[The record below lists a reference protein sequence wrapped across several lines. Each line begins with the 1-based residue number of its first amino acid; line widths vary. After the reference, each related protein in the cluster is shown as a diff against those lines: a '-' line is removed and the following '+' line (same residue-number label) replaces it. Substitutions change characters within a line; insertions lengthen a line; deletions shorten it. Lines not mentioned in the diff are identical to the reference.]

1 MWVGEGVGEGGA
13 VTWVEGEIGVG
24 EGVEGGAVTWVEGEI
39 GVGEGVGE
47 GGAVAWVVVFAV
59 GGAVGGDETEI

>member
-13 VTWVEGEIGVG
+13 ITWVEGEIGVG
-24 EGVEGGAVTWVEGEI
+24 EGVGEGGAITWVEGEI
-39 GVGEGVGE
+39 GVGE